1 VGDAILRFGSINS
14 NNFKGDLAQIGEVV
28 RNMQNQ
34 NVQLKVKRAEQQLDL
49 ILVVDTL
56 RHLMQRKLA
65 TLGPHYHQM
74 FIMGELMEGHSDP
87 DPTDR
92 LQIVELD

>member
-1 VGDAILRFGSINS
+1 VPSPALFHVD
-14 NNFKGDLAQIGEVV
+14 NNGLHWRNTNTPLA
-28 RNMQNQ
+28 
-34 NVQLKVKRAEQQLDL
+34 KVPPQY
-49 ILVVDTL
+49 VDTL
-56 RHLMQRKLA
+56 RHLMQRKLS

-74 FIMGELMEGHSDP
+74 FIMGELMEGHSEP